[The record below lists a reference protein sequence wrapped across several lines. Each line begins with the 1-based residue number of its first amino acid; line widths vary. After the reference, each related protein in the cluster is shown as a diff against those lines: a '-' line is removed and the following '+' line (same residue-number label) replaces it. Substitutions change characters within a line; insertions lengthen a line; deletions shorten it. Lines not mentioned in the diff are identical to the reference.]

1 MNRSA
6 NRNSQALWALVFSFA
21 CSIPAYGEVI
31 VTSGIDCN
39 AVTPLHSGRAEWR
52 EYGITNKDK
61 KKDLWVSCPLNRL
74 ETSFYS
80 DREFSAAVSIFN
92 VDTGPILNAPVACYL
107 KEMSGAQRVSV
118 EKAQTSVEVGA
129 QELIG
134 ICGVTP
140 ESWLS
145 SFIFVCKLPPE
156 TGISALMTESHLPG
170 DENSILQQELS
181 TFGFNCSSV
190 D

>member
-6 NRNSQALWALVFSFA
+6 NRNLPALWALVYGLA
-21 CSIPAYGEVI
+21 CSIPASGEVI

-39 AVTPLHSGRAEWR
+39 AVTPLHASRAEWR

-80 DREFSAAVSIFN
+80 VREFSSAISIFN
-92 VDTGPILNAPVACYL
+92 LDTGPILNAPVACYL
-107 KEMSGAQRVSV
+107 KEMLGAQRVSV
-118 EKAQTSVEVGA
+118 KKVQTSVEVGA
-129 QELIG
+129 QGLMG

-140 ESWLS
+140 ESWSS

-156 TGISALMTESHLPG
+156 TGISALLTESHLPG

-181 TFGFNCSSV
+181 ALGFNCSSV